1 MAAAAQAFREHCRNL
16 AWLLRKPLPQA
27 ARVTVLH
34 DALRRAGAANVH
46 RCVLRAEALQRALV
60 HLNPSAVLERGYAIV
75 TNAEGGIV
83 YDAATLET
91 GDEVEVAFARGKAG
105 AKVFRLG

>member
-1 MAAAAQAFREHCRNL
+1 MAAAAQALREHCRSL

-27 ARVTVLH
+27 ARLEVLH
-34 DALRRAGAANVH
+34 EALERAGAAKVV
-46 RCVLRAEALQRALV
+46 RGRLQVEALHRALV

-91 GDEVEVAFARGKAG
+91 GDEVDVAFARGKAG
-105 AKVFRLG
+105 AKVVRRD